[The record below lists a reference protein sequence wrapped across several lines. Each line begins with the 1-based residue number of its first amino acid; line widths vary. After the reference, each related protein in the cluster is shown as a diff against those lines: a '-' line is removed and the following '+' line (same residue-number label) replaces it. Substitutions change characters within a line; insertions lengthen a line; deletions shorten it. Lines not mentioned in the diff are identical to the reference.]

1 MPHMNYLLTQWPKLK
16 MSKRRV
22 SRSRDWPHNPSTL
35 PFSSP
40 SHHLLRTMNTPS
52 ATPVWLITG
61 PSMGLERPLAA
72 KALAITTTGT
82 AEGVL

>member
-22 SRSRDWPHNPSTL
+22 NRSRGWPHDSSTL

-40 SHHLLRTMNTPS
+40 SHHLLRTMNTRS

-61 PSMGLERPLAA
+61 PSMGLERLFAG
-72 KALAITTTGT
+72 KALAITTNGT
-82 AEGVL
+82 TEGVL

>member
-22 SRSRDWPHNPSTL
+22 NRSRGWPHDPSTL

-52 ATPVWLITG
+52 ASPVWLNTG
-61 PSMGLERPLAA
+61 PSTGLERPLAG
-72 KALAITTTGT
+72 KALAITTNGA

>member
-22 SRSRDWPHNPSTL
+22 SRSRGWLHDSSTL
-35 PFSSP
+35 PFSSR
-40 SHHLLRTMNTPS
+40 SHHSLRTMNNPS
-52 ATPVWLITG
+52 ATPVWLITE
-61 PSMGLERPLAA
+61 PSTGLERPLAG
-72 KALAITTTGT
+72 KALAITTNGT